1 MRKNLFLL
9 EELQALDLKID
20 GRHAERQTLLERL
33 AELDRQVEEARCAVE
48 EKRGEIA
55 RLEEEKQG
63 LEGDLA
69 TENDNIDR
77 SEARQKEIKTQKEY
91 QAVVKEVTAA
101 RKLKGEL
108 EEQILQKS
116 AQIEE
121 LSADVA
127 ARAADLASLEENM
140 ASRKAEV
147 QADLDRLD
155 QEIATE
161 AEAKASTAKSI
172 PSSLLKRYEALRQ
185 RRQGVAIV
193 EARAGNCA
201 GCNMNLPP
209 QLYNSLFRGDDL
221 VLCPHCQRMLV
232 VHPEG

>member
-1 MRKNLFLL
+1 MQKNMLML

-20 GRHAERQTLLERL
+20 GRHAERQALLGKL
-33 AELDRQVEEARCAVE
+33 AELDGQVEESQHAVE
-48 EKRGEIA
+48 EKRGELA
-55 RLEEEKQG
+55 MLEEERQA
-63 LEGDLA
+63 LEANLA
-69 TENDNIDR
+69 AENDNIER
-77 SEARQKEIKTQKEY
+77 SEARQREIKTQKEY
-91 QAVVKEVTAA
+91 QAVVKEVSAA
-101 RKLKGEL
+101 RKLKAEL

-121 LSADVA
+121 LAADVA
-127 ARAADLASLEENM
+127 SREADLGSLVENM

-155 QEIATE
+155 QEIA
-161 AEAKASTAKSI
+161 AEAATKASTAKAI
-172 PSSLLKRYEALRQ
+172 PPSLLKRYEALRE
-185 RRQGVAIV
+185 RRQGIAVV

-209 QLYNSLFRGDDL
+209 QLYNSLFRGGDL

-232 VHPEG
+232 VHPEE